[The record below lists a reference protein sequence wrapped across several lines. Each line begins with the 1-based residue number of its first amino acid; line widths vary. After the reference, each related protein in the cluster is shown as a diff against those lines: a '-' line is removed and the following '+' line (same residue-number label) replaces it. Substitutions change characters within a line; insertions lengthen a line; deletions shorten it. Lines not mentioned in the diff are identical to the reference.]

1 MPQRYE
7 AVLFDLLTG
16 LIDSWTLWDGIAGSE
31 AAGRRWRGEYLRLTY
46 GQGTYRPYTEIAADA
61 ARNAG
66 LAPDLARHLET
77 RWRELE
83 PWPDASTQLT
93 RLARAGVRLGVVTNC
108 SEVLGRAAADLVGV
122 PFDVVVT
129 AERAGA
135 YKPQPKPY
143 ALALEEIGSPAART
157 LFVAG
162 SPSDIAGA
170 AALGMDV
177 YWHNRAQLPQPPGA
191 ASPKWETRDL
201 AMLADVVLGA

>member
-1 MPQRYE
+1 MARRYD

-16 LIDSWTLWDGIAGSE
+16 LIDSWTLWDEIAGVRE
-31 AAGRRWRGEYLRLTY
+31 AGRRWRGEYLRLTY
-46 GQGTYRPYTEIAADA
+46 GQGSYRPYTEIAADA

-66 LAPDLARHLET
+66 LAPDLARHRVS

-83 PWPDASTQLT
+83 PWPDASQQLK
-93 RLARAGVRLGVVTNC
+93 RLARVGVRLGVVTNC

-129 AERAGA
+129 AERADA
-135 YKPQPKPY
+135 YKPDPKPY
-143 ALALEEIGSPAART
+143 RLALGEIATPAART

-177 YWHNRAQLPQPPGA
+177 YWHNRALLPRPHGA
-191 ASPKWETRDL
+191 ASARWETRDL
-201 AMLADVVLGA
+201 STLAAVVLD